1 MTTVWID
8 EPISPDARLQLAV
21 TREIA
26 RMQTPFQSL
35 TAYETVRFGKLF
47 QLDGA
52 NMTSEGDEFFYH
64 ENLVHPPLIAMP
76 APRKALIIGGGDGGA
91 LEEILKHPS
100 VERVVVA
107 ELDAAVIDFAR
118 AHFQSIHHGAF
129 DDRRVELH
137 IGDGAA
143 YLARSMEQFDLIAL
157 DLTDPEGPAEALY
170 STAFFEHAKA
180 RLYPHGCL
188 ALHIGSPVFHPDR
201 VRSLHARLKQTFS
214 LVRVALVY
222 VPIYG
227 ALWAMAYASANTDP
241 TALSLEN
248 VNARIVARNLEDKG
262 RALQYYNAN
271 THFGMFSLPNFVIR
285 LFEVDSMSTDRVR

>member
-1 MTTVWID
+1 MTTFWID
-8 EPISPDARLQLAV
+8 EPISADARMQLGAS
-21 TREIA
+21 RELA
-26 RMQTPFQSL
+26 RLQTPFQLL
-35 TAYETVRFGKLF
+35 TAYETTRFGKLF

-76 APRKALIIGGGDGGA
+76 EPQTALIVGGGDGGA

-100 VERVVVA
+100 IKRVVLV
-107 ELDAAVIDFAR
+107 ELDAAVISFAR
-118 AHFQSIHHGAF
+118 AHFQSIHRGAF
-129 DDRRVELH
+129 DDSRVRIE
-137 IGDGAA
+137 IGDGAT
-143 YLARSMEQFDLIAL
+143 YLAQSTERFDFIAL

-170 STAFFEHAKA
+170 SAAFFERVRAH
-180 RLYPHGCL
+180 LHPQGCL
-188 ALHIGSPVFHPDR
+188 ALHIGSPVFHPER
-201 VRSLHARLKQTFS
+201 VQALHARLTRCFPQ
-214 LVRVALVY
+214 VRVALTY

-227 ALWAMAYASANTDP
+227 TLWAMAYASAITDP

-248 VNARIVARNLEDKG
+248 VNARIAQRNLDSEG

-285 LFEVDSMSTDRVR
+285 LIEVDSMSTD